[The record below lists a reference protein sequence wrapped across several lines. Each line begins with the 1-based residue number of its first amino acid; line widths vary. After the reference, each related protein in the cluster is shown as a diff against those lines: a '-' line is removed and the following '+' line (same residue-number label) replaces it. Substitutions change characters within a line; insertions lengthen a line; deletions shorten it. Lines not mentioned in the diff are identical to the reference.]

1 MGSGSGNGTGAFR
14 LLPLHWWKMAR
25 SLVILLLG
33 RGLHL
38 GFLQMALIDPVD
50 LAILAAISF
59 GFGVLLGIFLGYGI
73 RHRRYRILLRYRR

>member
-1 MGSGSGNGTGAFR
+1 
-14 LLPLHWWKMAR
+14 
-25 SLVILLLG
+25 
-33 RGLHL
+33 L

-50 LAILAAISF
+50 FAILSAISF